1 MDFEKFE
8 KNNRFQLLRN
18 KILRISDGDLVKK
31 DLISG
36 LMLLS
41 IIAYILGTI
50 KFFWDNLLAVLFND
64 LIIYATVLHTNIK
77 QLLNYLIGYSTR
89 IDLSEFPE
97 LKVPNIGN
105 TLNIFGV
112 LIIRI
117 IIVGIILFII
127 YWMFKQESF
136 INQIIKSLAIIISSV
151 IVYGEYQITI
161 FIGVIIISITL
172 TQLGKGSV
180 YRFLCNIILFLGP
193 LNLIENDRFDGN
205 QIDTIKTLV
214 QVLACY
220 IISLIVSVLFK
231 LPFGICLLLVLVL
244 IMRFGLQFQ
253 TKNPHLEIILKFI
266 IYVTV
271 FTTVLLTEQ
280 IKDSVSIFTVLFA
293 LYFALDRFFSLY
305 NEIETLVKKDEI
317 NYYLYFDN
325 SFELLEQKYLT
336 DEFLVATIAE
346 IDEIKLLG
354 QLIIRTE
361 LEMKDSFEKLL
372 QLIREKRKIE
382 YENYQLLII
391 SLEYRIKKKENEKLT
406 IIDFIKNKLND
417 EKLLDNQKVFP
428 IEFLVLYGEELK
440 VKKQYKRA
448 TKFLRFS
455 GYYSSNYYIESY
467 NECIQRNKKRQ
478 N

>member
-50 KFFWDNLLAVLFND
+50 KFLWDNLLAVLFND
-64 LIIYATVLHTNIK
+64 LIIYATVLHANIK

-105 TLNIFGV
+105 TLNVFGV

-127 YWMFKQESF
+127 YRMFKQESF
-136 INQIIKSLAIIISSV
+136 INQIIKSLAIIIFSV

-161 FIGVIIISITL
+161 FIGVIIISIPL

-205 QIDTIKTLV
+205 KN
-214 QVLACY
+214 
-220 IISLIVSVLFK
+220 ISSSSS
-231 LPFGICLLLVLVL
+231 
-244 IMRFGLQFQ
+244 M
-253 TKNPHLEIILKFI
+253 
-266 IYVTV
+266 
-271 FTTVLLTEQ
+271 
-280 IKDSVSIFTVLFA
+280 
-293 LYFALDRFFSLY
+293 LY
-305 NEIETLVKKDEI
+305 N
-317 NYYLYFDN
+317 FFN
-325 SFELLEQKYLT
+325 SFR
-336 DEFLVATIAE
+336 TI
-346 IDEIKLLG
+346 
-354 QLIIRTE
+354 
-361 LEMKDSFEKLL
+361 
-372 QLIREKRKIE
+372 
-382 YENYQLLII
+382 
-391 SLEYRIKKKENEKLT
+391 
-406 IIDFIKNKLND
+406 
-417 EKLLDNQKVFP
+417 
-428 IEFLVLYGEELK
+428 
-440 VKKQYKRA
+440 
-448 TKFLRFS
+448 
-455 GYYSSNYYIESY
+455 
-467 NECIQRNKKRQ
+467 
-478 N
+478 

>member
-8 KNNRFQLLRN
+8 KNNRFQLIRN
-18 KILRISDGDLVKK
+18 KILRISDGKLVKQ

-41 IIAYILGTI
+41 VIAYILGTI
-50 KFFWDNLLAVLFND
+50 KFFWDNLLVVLFND
-64 LIIYATVLHTNIK
+64 LIIYATVFHTSIK
-77 QLLNYLIGYSTR
+77 QLLSYLIGYSTE
-89 IDLSEFPE
+89 ITLSKSPE
-97 LKVPNIGN
+97 LKVPNFGN
-105 TLNIFGV
+105 MINIFGV
-112 LIIRI
+112 LAIRI
-117 IIVGIILFII
+117 IIVGFILFII
-127 YWMFKQESF
+127 YLMFAQENF

-151 IVYGEYQITI
+151 IVYGEYPITI

-193 LNLIENDRFDGN
+193 LNLIENDRFDGK
-205 QIDTIKTLV
+205 QINTIKTLV

-244 IMRFGLQFQ
+244 VMRFGLQFQ
-253 TKNPHLEIILKFI
+253 TKNPHLEILLKSI
-266 IYVTV
+266 IYITV
-271 FTTVLLTEQ
+271 FTTVLLSEQ

-361 LEMKDSFEKLL
+361 LEMKDSFENLL

-382 YENYQLLII
+382 YENYQLLIL

-406 IIDFIKNKLND
+406 IKNFIKNKLND
-417 EKLLDNQKVFP
+417 EKLLDNQKVLP

-440 VKKQYKRA
+440 VQKQYKRA
-448 TKFLRFS
+448 TEFLRFS
-455 GYYSSNYYIESY
+455 GYYSSYYYIESY
-467 NECIQRNKKRQ
+467 NECMQKIEKRKK
-478 N
+478 

>member
-41 IIAYILGTI
+41 VIAYILGTI
-50 KFFWDNLLAVLFND
+50 KFFWDNFLAVLFND

-105 TLNIFGV
+105 PFNVFGV

-117 IIVGIILFII
+117 IIVGIILFVISL
-127 YWMFKQESF
+127 MFKQESF

-193 LNLIENDRFDGN
+193 LNLIENDRFDGK
-205 QIDTIKTLV
+205 QINTIKTLV

-244 IMRFGLQFQ
+244 VMRFGLQFQ

-361 LEMKDSFEKLL
+361 LDMKDSFEKLL

-391 SLEYRIKKKENEKLT
+391 SLGYRIKKKENGKLT

-455 GYYSSNYYIESY
+455 GFYSSYHYIESY
-467 NECIQRNKKRQ
+467 NECIKKIDNAQ

>member
-41 IIAYILGTI
+41 VIAYILGTI
-50 KFFWDNLLAVLFND
+50 KFFWDNFLAVLFND

-105 TLNIFGV
+105 PFNVFGV

-117 IIVGIILFII
+117 IIVGIILFVISL
-127 YWMFKQESF
+127 MFKQESF

-193 LNLIENDRFDGN
+193 LNLIENDRFDGK
-205 QIDTIKTLV
+205 QINTIKTLV

-244 IMRFGLQFQ
+244 VMRFGLQFQ

-280 IKDSVSIFTVLFA
+280 INDSVSIFTVLFA

-361 LEMKDSFEKLL
+361 LDMKDSFEKLL

-391 SLEYRIKKKENEKLT
+391 SLGYRIKKKENGKLT

-455 GYYSSNYYIESY
+455 GFYSSYHYIESY
-467 NECIQRNKKRQ
+467 NECIKKIDNAQ

>member
-41 IIAYILGTI
+41 VIAYILGTI
-50 KFFWDNLLAVLFND
+50 KFFWDNFLAVLFND

-105 TLNIFGV
+105 PFNVFGV

-117 IIVGIILFII
+117 IIVGIILFVISL
-127 YWMFKQESF
+127 MFKQESF

-193 LNLIENDRFDGN
+193 LNLIENDRFDGK
-205 QIDTIKTLV
+205 QINTIKTLV

-244 IMRFGLQFQ
+244 VMRFGLQFQ

-361 LEMKDSFEKLL
+361 LDMKDSFEKLL

-391 SLEYRIKKKENEKLT
+391 SLGYRIKKKENGKLT

-455 GYYSSNYYIESY
+455 EFYSSYHYIESY
-467 NECIQRNKKRQ
+467 NECIKKIDNAQ